1 MHEVSMMQNTLDLAI
16 AQAKQNHATK
26 VERLTMNIGELSG
39 VIPEALEFAFE
50 VLTPGTIAENAQ
62 LEIKTIP
69 VVCYCPKCERNFRP
83 ESDIFACPQ
92 CQQISSNVISGREL
106 ELASIMVSSC

>member
-1 MHEVSMMQNTLDLAI
+1 LAFTKSAI

-26 VERLTMNIGELSG
+26 VELLTMNIGELSG

-62 LEIKTIP
+62 LEINSIP
-69 VVCYCPKCERNFRP
+69 VVCYCQKCDRTFQP
-83 ESDIFACPQ
+83 EADIFACPQ
-92 CQQISSNVISGREL
+92 CQQITSKVISGREL
-106 ELASIMVSSC
+106 ELALVTICYSFKLHTI